1 MQWVTWYEEG
11 ELSPRERLAAAVAF
25 KIGTNLSLT
34 QAESVAQL
42 DELPDEDILTVLKMV
57 ALFQYWQQLFGEFD
71 GKSAEA
77 SKPLPCQPPF
87 DPSPYFHEGNPPAT
101 SKGTRNN
108 KQ

>member
-11 ELSPRERLAAAVAF
+11 ELSARERLAAAVAF
-25 KIGTNLSLT
+25 KIATNVSLM

-57 ALFQYWQQLFGEFD
+57 ALFQYWQQLFVEF
-71 GKSAEA
+71 GGIPAAA
-77 SKPLPCQPPF
+77 SKSSPCQPPF
-87 DPSPYFHEGNPPAT
+87 DPSPYFHEGNPPAS

-108 KQ
+108 K